1 MLLEWDDR
9 RQSPAIFPRKILST
23 TPTPCCPFSAR
34 DNRLFSHRQ
43 RYALQQQNQTKSE
56 KMRWRCFS
64 RRRGVIL
71 HTWSNVEAFF
81 FYFFFFRSRLPGTC
95 ISHANTHTHTESRNA
110 LTTAAT
116 MLTMERSSW
125 ICFEFSM
132 QMQHNIWHSEMRSGR
147 ARDHRLTLSHNTA
160 DWCSF
165 FIDSLQPITLV
176 FSIRN
181 LCCLDPT
188 EIKRVCAFG
197 ISSRVFFCVDSQ
209 I

>member
-9 RQSPAIFPRKILST
+9 RQSPAISPRKILST

-43 RYALQQQNQTKSE
+43 RYALQQQTQTKSE
-56 KMRWRCFS
+56 KMRWRCFW

-81 FYFFFFRSRLPGTC
+81 FYFSFFRSRLPGTC
-95 ISHANTHTHTESRNA
+95 ISHANTHTRNHETRNYRRNDVDDGA
-110 LTTAAT
+110 FELDLFWILNANAT
-116 MLTMERSSW
+116 
-125 ICFEFSM
+125 
-132 QMQHNIWHSEMRSGR
+132 QH
-147 ARDHRLTLSHNTA
+147 LTL
-160 DWCSF
+160 F

-197 ISSRVFFCVDSQ
+197 ISSRVFFCVDSH